1 MAQCDHR
8 PARLGL
14 VAVAAL
20 AAALFALPTDASAY
34 AGWLTSAEMEL
45 SVPFFMLLTWE
56 VTENPDHTWHYLYA
70 FEIEDREPLFFI
82 LETSGDFTYDDIL
95 SVGGDA
101 ADLLIGWHS
110 ASAPGHPFL
119 PEDFYGIRFDFW
131 ATGPVGDM
139 EFDSARAPTWG
150 DFYAKDGT
158 YQSVWITAVNA
169 GFTAPDSDPD
179 LPPQDDP
186 IENHILVPGMV
197 PAPDEPA
204 SWAAIKSMYR

>member
-95 SVGGDA
+95 SVGG
-101 ADLLIGWHS
+101 S
-110 ASAPGHPFL
+110 S
-119 PEDFYGIRFDFW
+119 
-131 ATGPVGDM
+131 
-139 EFDSARAPTWG
+139 
-150 DFYAKDGT
+150 DGT
-158 YQSVWITAVNA
+158 ARRRRATHSCPRTST
-169 GFTAPDSDPD
+169 GSDSTSG
-179 LPPQDDP
+179 PP
-186 IENHILVPGMV
+186 
-197 PAPDEPA
+197 A
-204 SWAAIKSMYR
+204 R